1 MIFFIVC
8 LIVLL
13 IIGFLIFFIEVKIET
28 KNLEIKIKDK
38 NFKLNENGKITIRFT
53 IINKIDLF
61 KFTTNINRFKLPESK
76 NKYDKIKNHIVKKNN
91 IKIKDIQKKL
101 KVKYENINLNIE
113 IGEENAAIT
122 AILTGVVSGVV
133 SIIIGKYFSDIKKIN
148 WNVQPIYNMNIL
160 KLSLNGIISV
170 KLLHIINTIFMM
182 RKDDDKNARTSN
194 RKNLKYIYE

>member
-13 IIGFLIFFIEVKIET
+13 IIGFLIFFIEVKIEA
-28 KNLEIKIKDK
+28 KDLEIKIKDK
-38 NFKLNENGKITIRFT
+38 NFKMNENGKITIRFT
-53 IINKIDLF
+53 ILNKIDLF

-76 NKYDKIKNHIVKKNN
+76 NKYDKIKNHIVKNN
-91 IKIKDIQKKL
+91 SIKIKDIQKKL
-101 KVKYENINLNIE
+101 KVKYEIINLNIE

-122 AILTGVVSGVV
+122 AILTGVVSSVV
-133 SIIIGKYFSDIKKIN
+133 SIIIGKYFSDIKEIN
-148 WNVQPIYNMNIL
+148 WNVHPIYNMNIL

-170 KLLHIINTIFMM
+170 KMLHIISIIFMM

>member
-38 NFKLNENGKITIRFT
+38 NFKMNENGKITIRFT
-53 IINKIDLF
+53 ILNKIDLF
-61 KFTTNINRFKLPESK
+61 KFTTNIDRFKLPESK
-76 NKYDKIKNHIVKKNN
+76 NKYDKLKNYIVKNN
-91 IKIKDIQKKL
+91 SIKIKDIQKKL
-101 KVKYENINLNIE
+101 KVKYEIINLNIE
-113 IGEENAAIT
+113 IGKENAAIT
-122 AILTGVVSGVV
+122 AILTGVVSSVV
-133 SIIIGKYFSDIKKIN
+133 SVIIGKYFSDIKEIN

-160 KLSLNGIISV
+160 KLSLNCIISV

-182 RKDDDKNARTSN
+182 RKEDDKNARTSN

>member
-38 NFKLNENGKITIRFT
+38 NFKMNENGKITIRFT
-53 IINKIDLF
+53 ILNKIDLF

-76 NKYDKIKNHIVKKNN
+76 NKYDKIKNHIVKNN
-91 IKIKDIQKKL
+91 SIKIKDIQKKL
-101 KVKYENINLNIE
+101 KVKYEIINLNIE
-113 IGEENAAIT
+113 IGKENAAIT
-122 AILTGVVSGVV
+122 AILTGVVSSVV
-133 SIIIGKYFSDIKKIN
+133 SIIIGKYFSDIKEIN
-148 WNVQPIYNMNIL
+148 WNVHPIYNMNIL

-170 KLLHIINTIFMM
+170 KVLHIINIIFMM

>member
-13 IIGFLIFFIEVKIET
+13 IIGFLIFFIEVKIEA
-28 KNLEIKIKDK
+28 KDLEIKIKDK
-38 NFKLNENGKITIRFT
+38 NFKMNENGKITIRFT
-53 IINKIDLF
+53 ILNKIDLF

-76 NKYDKIKNHIVKKNN
+76 NKYDKIKNHIVKNN
-91 IKIKDIQKKL
+91 SIKIKDIQKKL
-101 KVKYENINLNIE
+101 KVKYEIINLNIE

-122 AILTGVVSGVV
+122 AILTGVVSSVV
-133 SIIIGKYFSDIKKIN
+133 SIIIGKYFSDIKEIN
-148 WNVQPIYNMNIL
+148 WNVHPIYNMNIL

-170 KLLHIINTIFMM
+170 KVLHIINIIFMM

>member
-13 IIGFLIFFIEVKIET
+13 IIGFLIFFIEVKIEA
-28 KNLEIKIKDK
+28 KDLEIKIKDK
-38 NFKLNENGKITIRFT
+38 NFKMNENGKITIRFT
-53 IINKIDLF
+53 ILNKIDLF

-76 NKYDKIKNHIVKKNN
+76 NKYDKIKNHIVKNN
-91 IKIKDIQKKL
+91 SIKIKDIQKKL
-101 KVKYENINLNIE
+101 KVKYEIINLNIE

-122 AILTGVVSGVV
+122 AILTGVVSSVV
-133 SIIIGKYFSDIKKIN
+133 SIIIGKYFSDIKEIN
-148 WNVQPIYNMNIL
+148 WNVNPIYNLNIL

-170 KLLHIINTIFMM
+170 KVLHIINIIFMM

>member
-1 MIFFIVC
+1 MIFFIAC

-13 IIGFLIFFIEVKIET
+13 IIGFLIFFIEVKIEA
-28 KNLEIKIKDK
+28 KDLEIIIKDK
-38 NFKLNENGKITIRFT
+38 NFKMNENGKITIRFT
-53 IINKIDLF
+53 ILNKIDLF

-76 NKYDKIKNHIVKKNN
+76 NKYDKIKNHIVKNN
-91 IKIKDIQKKL
+91 SIKIKDIQKKL
-101 KVKYENINLNIE
+101 KVKYEIINLNIE

-122 AILTGVVSGVV
+122 AILTGVVTSVV
-133 SIIIGKYFSDIKKIN
+133 SIIIGKYFSDIKEIT
-148 WNVQPIYNMNIL
+148 WNVHPIYNMNIL

-170 KLLHIINTIFMM
+170 KVLHIINIIFMM

>member
-38 NFKLNENGKITIRFT
+38 NFKMNENGKITIRFT
-53 IINKIDLF
+53 ILNKIDLF

-76 NKYDKIKNHIVKKNN
+76 NKYDKIKNHIVKNN
-91 IKIKDIQKKL
+91 SIKIKDIQKKL
-101 KVKYENINLNIE
+101 KVKYEIINLNIE

-122 AILTGVVSGVV
+122 AILTGVVSSVV
-133 SIIIGKYFSDIKKIN
+133 SIIIGKYFSDIKEIN
-148 WNVQPIYNMNIL
+148 WNVHPIYNMNIL

-170 KLLHIINTIFMM
+170 KVLHIINIIFMM

>member
-38 NFKLNENGKITIRFT
+38 NFKMNENGKITIRFT
-53 IINKIDLF
+53 ILNKIDLF

-76 NKYDKIKNHIVKKNN
+76 NKYDKLKNYIVKNN
-91 IKIKDIQKKL
+91 SIKIKDIQKKL

-113 IGEENAAIT
+113 IGKENAAIT
-122 AILTGVVSGVV
+122 AILTGVVSSVV
-133 SIIIGKYFSDIKKIN
+133 SVIIGKYFSDIKEIN

-160 KLSLNGIISV
+160 KLSLNCIISV
-170 KLLHIINTIFMM
+170 KLLHIINTIFIM
-182 RKDDDKNARTSN
+182 RKEDDKNARTSN

>member
-76 NKYDKIKNHIVKKNN
+76 NKYDKIKNHIVKNNN

>member
-28 KNLEIKIKDK
+28 KNLEIKINDK
-38 NFKLNENGKITIRFT
+38 NFKMNENGKITIRFT
-53 IINKIDLF
+53 ILNKIDLF

-76 NKYDKIKNHIVKKNN
+76 NKYDKLKNYIVKNN
-91 IKIKDIQKKL
+91 SIKIKDIQKKL

-113 IGEENAAIT
+113 IGKENAAIT
-122 AILTGVVSGVV
+122 AILTGVVSSVV
-133 SIIIGKYFSDIKKIN
+133 SVIIGKYFSDIKEIN

-160 KLSLNGIISV
+160 KLSLNCIISV
-170 KLLHIINTIFMM
+170 KLLHIINTIFIM
-182 RKDDDKNARTSN
+182 RKEDDKNARTSN

>member
-38 NFKLNENGKITIRFT
+38 NFKMNENGKITIRFT
-53 IINKIDLF
+53 ILNKIDLF

-76 NKYDKIKNHIVKKNN
+76 NKYDKLKNYIVKNN
-91 IKIKDIQKKL
+91 SIKIKDIQKKL
-101 KVKYENINLNIE
+101 KVKYEIINLNIE
-113 IGEENAAIT
+113 IGKENAAIT
-122 AILTGVVSGVV
+122 AILTGVVSSVV
-133 SIIIGKYFSDIKKIN
+133 SIIIGKYFSDIKEIN
-148 WNVQPIYNMNIL
+148 WNVHPIYNMNIL
-160 KLSLNGIISV
+160 KLRLNGIISV
-170 KLLHIINTIFMM
+170 KMLHIINIIFMM